1 MKNYFLRS
9 RFAKAWQVADSLASR
24 GLVGA
29 KVSEE
34 IRDMRDISCHGSE
47 TLGLASCESRLESK
61 KHPNSFICEACNCG
75 DFSHTQLTNLDEN
88 HYSKLDYPRVHC
100 PKNMPGFSNY
110 IPLTISENN
119 MRKKLIEDTFGVDYL
134 SQLLVEKKETEK

>member
-1 MKNYFLRS
+1 MKHYFLRN
-9 RFAKAWQVADSLASR
+9 RFTKAWQLADSLVSR
-24 GLVGA
+24 GLQGS

-47 TLGLASCESRLESK
+47 ELGLQPCEHRIESK
-61 KHPNSFICEACNCG
+61 KYKDSFICEACNCG
-75 DFSHTQLTNLDEN
+75 DFSHTQLKNLDEN

-119 MRKKLIEDTFGVDYL
+119 IRKRLMEDTFGVEYL
-134 SQLLVEKKETEK
+134 SELLKEKEK

>member
-1 MKNYFLRS
+1 MKHYFLRN
-9 RFAKAWQVADSLASR
+9 RFTKAWQLADSLVSR
-24 GLVGA
+24 GLQGS

-47 TLGLASCESRLESK
+47 ELGLQPCEHRIKSEK
-61 KHPNSFICEACNCG
+61 YKDSFTCEACNCG
-75 DFSHTQLTNLDEN
+75 DFSHTQLRNLDEN

-119 MRKKLIEDTFGVDYL
+119 IRKRLMEDTFGVEYL
-134 SQLLVEKKETEK
+134 SELLKEKEK